1 MNGDGRIIAL
11 VRADGEEAAVR
22 RLSRIW
28 WDWPELRE
36 SIGNRVEVVRGD
48 VREDRLGL
56 GGMKYEDITAKVTH
70 IIHTAADLRL
80 GAPMEELRTTNVQ
93 GVANVLRLAETTHKD
108 HGLVRYSH
116 VSTAYVAGGR
126 TGQVPE
132 EALTEKYGFLSNY
145 ERSKY
150 EGELIVEA
158 ARRELP
164 VSVFRPGIVVGDS
177 KTGFAKTFNVLY
189 YPLRFYL
196 KLRPRIIPISGSLR
210 VNLVPVDYVA
220 NAVADLTHDPRAEGL
235 NFHLTAPHDLLP
247 TVREFVDFVR
257 DWAGK
262 RLDLKFP
269 RPFCLPLALGSRRGR
284 ASDGTGR
291 GKVGILDEFSAI
303 ASYFHER
310 RQFMRENVDRLLGP
324 YQMDWREFMPII
336 LEYAVYMG
344 FMHRSE
350 RTVHEQILF
359 RLDSKSR
366 PVKYHDIVEGAVVDR
381 DAAEIKKN
389 ILGATASLQAMGVRP
404 GDRIALVGLNSTR
417 YLAMDIAIGLVG
429 AVSVPLYYTCPPSDV
444 EGILEDCKAKMFLV
458 GAPRLLDRMKDLPA
472 DIPVV
477 SFCRGPVPER
487 FARKVIGWEAFLD
500 LGRGGAS
507 VKTAPIGFGDVA
519 TIRYTSST
527 TGKPK
532 GVVFKHEGL
541 RWMAE
546 SLASLPPWNARNSL
560 VTYLSFLPM
569 NHVVEGLL
577 GTYSPY
583 YAPAP
588 LDIWF
593 QENFRDLQRSLPLAR
608 PTIFF
613 SVPRFYEKVLEGLQ
627 ENNSYRRF
635 KAMRAG
641 IRKGILGGIIRRA
654 VLKRVGL
661 DRSAQL
667 IVGSAPCSDD
677 LLRDFRDLGIEVHN
691 AYGLTEAPLVTLN
704 RLGRNRIGTVGEP
717 LLE

>member
-1 MNGDGRIIAL
+1 
-11 VRADGEEAAVR
+11 
-22 RLSRIW
+22 
-28 WDWPELRE
+28 
-36 SIGNRVEVVRGD
+36 
-48 VREDRLGL
+48 
-56 GGMKYEDITAKVTH
+56 
-70 IIHTAADLRL
+70 
-80 GAPMEELRTTNVQ
+80 
-93 GVANVLRLAETTHKD
+93 
-108 HGLVRYSH
+108 
-116 VSTAYVAGGR
+116 
-126 TGQVPE
+126 
-132 EALTEKYGFLSNY
+132 
-145 ERSKY
+145 
-150 EGELIVEA
+150 
-158 ARRELP
+158 
-164 VSVFRPGIVVGDS
+164 
-177 KTGFAKTFNVLY
+177 
-189 YPLRFYL
+189 
-196 KLRPRIIPISGSLR
+196 
-210 VNLVPVDYVA
+210 
-220 NAVADLTHDPRAEGL
+220 
-235 NFHLTAPHDLLP
+235 
-247 TVREFVDFVR
+247 
-257 DWAGK
+257 
-262 RLDLKFP
+262 
-269 RPFCLPLALGSRRGR
+269 
-284 ASDGTGR
+284 
-291 GKVGILDEFSAI
+291 
-303 ASYFHER
+303 
-310 RQFMRENVDRLLGP
+310 GP

-389 ILGATASLQAMGVRP
+389 IHEATASLQAMGARP

-417 YLAMDIAIGLVG
+417 YLVMDIAIGLVG
-429 AVSVPLYYTCPPSDV
+429 AVSVPLYYTCPPSDI
-444 EGILEDCKAKMFLV
+444 EGILEDCKARMLLV
-458 GAPRLLDRMKDLPA
+458 GAPGLLDRVKDLPS

-477 SFCRGPVPER
+477 SFCRGPVPDTI
-487 FARKVIGWEAFLD
+487 AGKVIGWEAFLD

-507 VKTAPIGFGDVA
+507 IKTAPIGFGDVA

-546 SLASLPPWNARNSL
+546 SLASLPPWDARNSL

-569 NHVVEGLL
+569 NHVVEGIL

-593 QENFRDLQRSLPLAR
+593 LENFRDLQRSLPLAR

-641 IRKGILGGIIRRA
+641 IRKGILRGIIRRA

-661 DRSAQL
+661 DRCAQL

-677 LLRDFRDLGIEVHN
+677 LLRDLRDLGIEVHN

-717 LLE
+717 LLETNVGIAKDGEVLVNGPQVMAGYLGGSDQPFRDGWLLTGDYGSMTPEGSLIIHGRKKELIVTSYGKNIYPMKIETMLEDIPGVVEAMVVGEGRPYCCAIIWVERDIGDDVSITKIDKGIESVNDRLSGPERLKRWAILANDLSIEGGLLTANLKLKRQKALERLSDVVTALYGEKEAPGAVLHIGATGRGT